1 MLFERKIKATGGG
14 IGGQLSKVFY
24 IVFFFLEILMERKI
38 KATGEGIGGQFSNV
52 LYLVFFFG
60 DVNGAKDQGYY
71 WRGHRQK
78 ILKCPLGFRV

>member
-1 MLFERKIKATGGG
+1 MLFERKTKATGGG

-24 IVFFFLEILMERKI
+24 SDFFFGDFNGAKDQGYRRGHRRTIFKRP
-38 KATGEGIGGQFSNV
+38 
-52 LYLVFFFG
+52 LYSFFFG